1 MRAPTVLAALLALAV
16 RPSVADPSVRWER
29 APAVVGTGGGA
40 ALATHEAT
48 GRLALGDERGVLVG
62 ESPGSLRRVARHGP
76 VRDLAFLPD
85 ATLLVATER
94 GLFHVDRDGRE
105 TDRSPAPGTRARLV
119 VRVAAAGDLVVA
131 ASAAGAFVSRDARTW
146 QRIDAGLPEGSADA
160 LALRETA
167 GGSELWI
174 VIEGELWSALLSSGP
189 DGAPRAASVAR
200 QRPFDGAV
208 GGGPRDVLLGSGDED
223 VLVLADDAL
232 AVRGASQPGWRVLR
246 PALPPGSVAQ
256 RLARAAGW
264 LWIATDRGLSFAAA
278 PEGPWERARGPAAS
292 QSVVALAALGPR
304 LFAAGDAGLL
314 VGEVEADAA
323 PGAAAAPWEASL
335 PSGPPIARVQRAALA
350 YLELRPSEIE
360 ALRRGVAKR
369 GWLPVLDLTL
379 AAERENILVH
389 DRDETFTSGD
399 YRELRDRARD
409 RHRDYA
415 ADLTLS
421 WDLGDVAYNAD
432 AIDVA
437 KEARE
442 VIELRDDVLD
452 EVNQL
457 YYERRRSLL
466 ELEAAQDPREAERL
480 RLRADELAAG
490 LDAWTGGWFG
500 RALAAPGPPATSSH
514 PAARGDRR

>member
-1 MRAPTVLAALLALAV
+1 MRAPSVLAALLALAV
-16 RPSVADPSVRWER
+16 RPSGADPGVRWER
-29 APAVVGTGGGA
+29 APSIADAGAGA

-62 ESPGSLRRVARHGP
+62 ASPGTLRRVARHGP

-105 TDRSPAPGTRARLV
+105 TDRSPAPGIRARGV
-119 VRVAAAGDLVVA
+119 VRVAAAGGLVVA
-131 ASAAGAFVSRDARTW
+131 ASGAGAFVSRDARTW
-146 QRIDAGLPEGSADA
+146 QRIDAGLPEGPAEA

-167 GGSELWI
+167 EGSELWI
-174 VIEGELWSALLSSGP
+174 VIEGELWSARLSSALRGE
-189 DGAPRAASVAR
+189 PRATSVSR
-200 QRPFDGAV
+200 ERPFDGAV
-208 GGGPRDVLLGSGDED
+208 GRGPRDVLLGSGDED

-232 AVRGASQPGWRVLR
+232 AVRGAAQPGWRVLR
-246 PALPPGSVAQ
+246 PALPPGSVTQ
-256 RLARAAGW
+256 RLARAAGS

-292 QSVVALAALGPR
+292 QSVVALAVLGAR

-314 VGEVEADAA
+314 VGELEVEPG
-323 PGAAAAPWEASL
+323 PGAPVSPREASL
-335 PSGPPIARVQRAALA
+335 PPGPSIAGVQRAALA
-350 YLELRPSEIE
+350 YLELHPSEIQ
-360 ALRRGVAKR
+360 ALRRGVTKR
-369 GWLPVLDLTL
+369 GWLPILDLTL
-379 AAERENILVH
+379 AAERENILVR
-389 DRDETFTSGD
+389 DRNETFTSGD
-399 YRELRDRARD
+399 YRELHDRGRD

-415 ADLTLS
+415 AELTFS
-421 WDLGDVAYNAD
+421 WDLGDVAYNPD
-432 AIDVA
+432 AIDVS

-466 ELEAAQDPREAERL
+466 ELEVAQDPHEAERL

-500 RALAAPGPPATSSH
+500 RALDAPERPESSSH

>member
-1 MRAPTVLAALLALAV
+1 MRAPAVLAALLALAT
-16 RPSVADPSVRWER
+16 RASGADPGVRWER
-29 APAVVGTGGGA
+29 APSVADAGAGA
-40 ALATHEAT
+40 ALATHEAS
-48 GRLALGDERGVLVG
+48 GRLALGDARGVLVG
-62 ESPGSLRRVARHGP
+62 ESPATLRRVARRGP
-76 VRDLAFLPD
+76 VRDVAFLPD

-105 TDRSPAPGTRARLV
+105 TDRSPAPGTRARGV
-119 VRVAAAGDLVVA
+119 VRVAATGDLVVA
-131 ASAAGAFVSRDARTW
+131 ATGAGAFASRDARSW
-146 QRIDAGLPEGSADA
+146 VRVDAGLPEGAAEA
-160 LALRETA
+160 LALRAIA

-174 VIEGELWSALLSSGP
+174 VVEGELWSARLSTASPGGP
-189 DGAPRAASVAR
+189 QATNVLRE
-200 QRPFDGAV
+200 RPFDGAV
-208 GGGPRDVLLGSGDED
+208 GRGPRDVLLGSGTED
-223 VLVLADDAL
+223 VLVLSDDAL
-232 AVRGASQPGWRVLR
+232 AVRGAGQTGWRVLR

-256 RLARAAGW
+256 RLARAGGW
-264 LWIATDRGLSFAAA
+264 LWIATDRGLSFAAT

-314 VGEVEADAA
+314 VGEIEAEAGPEAPDPPRAA
-323 PGAAAAPWEASL
+323 GLPPG
-335 PSGPPIARVQRAALA
+335 PSIAWVQSAALA
-350 YLELRPSEIE
+350 YLELHPEEIQ

-379 AAERENILVH
+379 AADRENVFVR
-389 DRDETFTSGD
+389 DRDETYTSGD
-399 YRELRDRARD
+399 YRELHDRSRD

-415 ADLTLS
+415 AALSLS
-421 WDLGDVAYNAD
+421 WDLGDVAYNPD

-457 YYERRRSLL
+457 YYERRRALL
-466 ELEAAQDPREAERL
+466 ELEAAQEPREAERL

-500 RALAAPGPPATSSH
+500 RVLAVPATPSR
-514 PAARGDRR
+514 PAAQGDRP